1 VQQAILEA
9 YPDFDLKV
17 LIVWIKM
24 YAAESIEVAQE
35 AAKLFGGDARVVQ
48 FYDPAKL
55 TVYLF
60 YDGEAKWGEQFPQP
74 TEWAHQLG
82 RSSWADSGRFHPG
95 DELYQELQD
104 IMQDLLRGRKD
115 A

>member
-1 VQQAILEA
+1 
-9 YPDFDLKV
+9 
-17 LIVWIKM
+17 
-24 YAAESIEVAQE
+24 VAQE

-55 TVYLF
+55 TGRALAERFGAKAEEIAWDVYLF